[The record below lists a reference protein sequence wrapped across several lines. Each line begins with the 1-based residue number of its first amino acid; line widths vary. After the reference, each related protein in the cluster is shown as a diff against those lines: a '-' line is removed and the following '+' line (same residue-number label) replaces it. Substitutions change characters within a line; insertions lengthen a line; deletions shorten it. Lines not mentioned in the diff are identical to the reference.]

1 MIARIWALCTSVL
14 MDAVRRKVVWIVVFF
29 GAVMALAIPA
39 LPSYGVGVVEAVYRE
54 VALTLTYIATLV
66 VTLALAAN
74 RIPAETERRT
84 VYNVLSRDVRRWE
97 YVVGT
102 WAGVFLTVGA
112 IVLAF
117 TVIIIGVGWG
127 VYGVPMWVLAE
138 GTLAIWL
145 EAGAVAAFA
154 VAVSA
159 LAGPVIVSVSA
170 LTFLFIAHTRGY
182 LLAPQDALYAV
193 YPSLDPFNV
202 INPVAHG
209 SGVSGTYVGSM
220 LLVFLAWVG
229 ILLLVGVTAFGRRDL

>member
-1 MIARIWALCTSVL
+1 MTARMWALCTSVL

-29 GAVMALAIPA
+29 GAVMAVAIPA

-54 VALTLTYIATLV
+54 VALTLTYMATLV

-74 RIPAETERRT
+74 RIPAEVERRT
-84 VYNVLSRDVRRWE
+84 VYNVLARDVRRWE

-117 TVIIIGVGWG
+117 TAIIIGVGWG
-127 VYGVPMWVLAE
+127 VYGAPMWVLAE
-138 GTLAIWL
+138 GTFAILL

-154 VAVSA
+154 VAVST
-159 LAGPVIVSVSA
+159 LSGPVIVSVSA
-170 LTFLFIAHTRGY
+170 LVFVFVAHARGY
-182 LLAPQDALYAV
+182 LLTPQDTMYSL

-202 INPVAHG
+202 INPIAHG
-209 SGVSGTYVGSM
+209 AGVSGAYVGSM
-220 LLVFLAWVG
+220 LVVFLAWVAV
-229 ILLLVGVTAFGRRDL
+229 LLLIGVTAFGRRDL